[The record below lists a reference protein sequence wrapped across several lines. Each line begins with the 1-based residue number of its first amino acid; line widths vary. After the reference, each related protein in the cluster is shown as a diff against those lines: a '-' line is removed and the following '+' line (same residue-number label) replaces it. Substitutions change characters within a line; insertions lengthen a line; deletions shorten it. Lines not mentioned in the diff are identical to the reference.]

1 MDWYRAATSASPI
14 GATISPDGGP
24 VFGSAGFLDFYV
36 NADLCWGIELL
47 REGDR
52 MKEHAA
58 RFTQGGQS
66 NVIPLN
72 EWAIIDF
79 RHHSKVI
86 RELRPNFWY
95 VIYSDDYEKV
105 VIKRLNHIDQTIVL
119 RGDNNSLLDKS
130 APEEVNAP

>member
-1 MDWYRAATSASPI
+1 
-14 GATISPDGGP
+14 
-24 VFGSAGFLDFYV
+24 
-36 NADLCWGIELL
+36 
-47 REGDR
+47 